1 MYKTILAPL
10 DGSQR
15 AEAILPHLEEV
26 ARRYDATVI
35 LFQVVEA
42 APLVVG
48 LGSAYAEQY
57 RDAFEQQAKEVENY
71 LTGLKEVFQQ
81 KGITVRIR
89 VGRGPVAD
97 EIIKTAESEE
107 ADIIALASHG
117 RSGLSKVFYGSVAAS
132 ILHRIDRPLLL
143 VRSG

>member
-71 LTGLKEVFQQ
+71 LTGLKEMFQQ

-89 VGRGPVAD
+89 VGHGPVAD
-97 EIIKTAESEE
+97 EIIKTAESEK

>member
-10 DGSQR
+10 DGSKR

-35 LFQVVEA
+35 LFQVVETP
-42 APLVVG
+42 PLPFG
-48 LGSAYAEQY
+48 FGIADAEQY
-57 RDAFEQQAKEVENY
+57 QEVFEQQEKEAENY
-71 LTGLKEVFQQ
+71 LIGLKEMFQQ
-81 KGITVRIR
+81 KGINIRIR
-89 VGRGPVAD
+89 VGHGPVAH
-97 EIIKTAESEE
+97 EIIKTAESEQ

-117 RSGLSKVFYGSVAAS
+117 RGGLNNVFYGSVAAS
-132 ILHRIDRPLLL
+132 VLHRIDRPLLL

>member
-89 VGRGPVAD
+89 VGNGP
-97 EIIKTAESEE
+97 
-107 ADIIALASHG
+107 
-117 RSGLSKVFYGSVAAS
+117 
-132 ILHRIDRPLLL
+132 L
-143 VRSG
+143 V